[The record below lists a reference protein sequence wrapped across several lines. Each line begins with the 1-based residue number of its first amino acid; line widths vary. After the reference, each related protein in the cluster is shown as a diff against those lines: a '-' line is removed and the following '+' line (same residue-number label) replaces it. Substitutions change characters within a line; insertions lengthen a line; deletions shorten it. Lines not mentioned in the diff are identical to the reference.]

1 MSTFLGA
8 RMFLCDSIYAC
19 FITVAV
25 SVQELVLYP
34 NSNGCMEDLLKE
46 ARKHITLDPAGS
58 GKLR

>member
-8 RMFLCDSIYAC
+8 VMFLCDYMHVLSPVPC
-19 FITVAV
+19 L
-25 SVQELVLYP
+25 QELVLYP